1 MSQTKAPSLR
11 EVMPSTAKWVDDRRA
26 EHGAA
31 FVNEQI
37 RLALSGQAGHFY
49 AMERGHVLGTPFPSD
64 HPIYPDQE
72 FAVMIGCS
80 FAAFMAT
87 PKKEAADGAH

>member
-1 MSQTKAPSLR
+1 MSQTKSPRLR

-31 FVNEQI
+31 LVIGQI
-37 RLALSGQAGHFY
+37 RLARSGTAGHFF
-49 AMERGHVLGTPFPSD
+49 AMEGGHVLGTPFPTD
-64 HPIYPDQE
+64 HPIYPDQK
-72 FAVMIGCS
+72 FAVMIGSS

-87 PKKEAADGAH
+87 PVTTAGA